1 MTLSDKL
8 LVYAITDRRWL
19 DGMSLYEAVKRAL
32 EAGISIIQIRE
43 KDLKDEDFLAEATK
57 IVDLCKSYGALS
69 IINDN
74 VEVARKSQASGIH
87 IGQDDADLKTIR
99 ENFPDDFIIGVTVH
113 NKDQAIKAYKN
124 GADYLGCGAIF
135 PTGSK
140 SDADLMTIDT
150 LREITASVEIPVV
163 AIGGINKT
171 NIKDLK
177 ETGIDGI
184 SVISAIFKED
194 DITAASKDLISLS
207 KKYLRR
213 SK

>member
-99 ENFPDDFIIGVTVH
+99 ENFPDDVIIGVTVH